1 MSLCTRQPPT
11 KQRTEG
17 KGVREGGWGWWKR
30 EEGGWGWWKR
40 EEGGWG
46 VGEGEEEAVLNMSV
60 LMIDNSFPPPSVG
73 LEGLSRPTPCM
84 VIASALDI

>member
-1 MSLCTRQPPT
+1 MSSYTRQPQT

-30 EEGGWGWWKR
+30 EEGGWGV
-40 EEGGWG
+40 GGRG
-46 VGEGEEEAVLNMSV
+46 GGRSCTKCVH
-60 LMIDNSFPPPSVG
+60 IDDRQQ
-73 LEGLSRPTPCM
+73 LSAYSL